1 MLPLECF
8 CVSFFFFSFFCLF
21 ERLIFRC
28 FPSRFSDLCSILEPG
43 RPVKTDKSAILSD
56 AIRVLNQLRTEAKD
70 LKEANEK
77 LQEDIKVLKV
87 CLPNLVVEVMIC
99 CNLTSSS

>member
-1 MLPLECF
+1 MLL
-8 CVSFFFFSFFCLF
+8 FSFYFCLF

>member
-1 MLPLECF
+1 M
-8 CVSFFFFSFFCLF
+8 
-21 ERLIFRC
+21 
-28 FPSRFSDLCSILEPG
+28 CSILEPG

-56 AIRVLNQLRTEAKD
+56 AIRVLNQLRTEAKE

-87 CLPNLVVEVMIC
+87 CLLDLVVEGMLLFLFYFYI
-99 CNLTSSS
+99 

>member
-1 MLPLECF
+1 M
-8 CVSFFFFSFFCLF
+8 
-21 ERLIFRC
+21 
-28 FPSRFSDLCSILEPG
+28 CSILEPG

-56 AIRVLNQLRTEAKD
+56 AIRLLNQLRTEAKE

-87 CLPNLVVEVMIC
+87 CLLDLVVEGMLLFFFFNFYFYI
-99 CNLTSSS
+99 